1 MSSKKEQKLDGT
13 KKSDKM
19 VDTHRE
25 FLDMDT
31 DEEDFGRQES
41 PEVEEEL
48 PPEPE
53 KPVFTE
59 KDLLILVKYVK
70 DLTVFPAF
78 GDENWSENC
87 DQIIREYFENPSH
100 VLLTILQEGNKLTAI
115 LNFPKYAS
123 KGFMYFLRSPWQIY
137 TAENFLDTVLFG
149 SINGDIKIIKDEVF
163 SNLHEFIIR
172 LTKEIYEPK
181 GLTTLYVP
189 KENLLN
195 KLLEPST
202 KIDCFLLGE
211 DRKTILPEEDQRKR
225 ETVDRLEKIVW
236 SWIVQIHDAAV
247 TSSSRKNIECIQ
259 DEVNY
264 WKAKHLNLNYL
275 RAQLVNPE
283 VRSIINILRNFRSFS
298 LDKFEKLAKHI
309 ETRIEE
315 ISSNLMYLNI
325 LLDFC
330 KNLNVP
336 EDAETSITEAL
347 LLILYIWIEAPF
359 YHTTSNIETL
369 CKAFSSQIIFQCKN
383 YIKLD
388 VIFGNNPEEG
398 KKLLEKCIFCCNIYK
413 TIYDNLMTTVVL
425 YINPNK
431 KWDINATE
439 VFKKMDTFKQRCYD
453 VIEISEA
460 LLIFGRYT
468 KIGLLGSPRGTEYE
482 AYWREIEN
490 LFYESLNKITAAR
503 DTIFDITKFNW
514 LKKICRFRYTIQQ
527 LENMVWKIFS
537 NEIQYCYTYA
547 INISKEY
554 EQSIQKTDVNMD
566 MSCISWYLNS
576 QYTIMRNAAD
586 WIGDCAI
593 EKCTMQQYKHVLHVI
608 DERKKMFNTY
618 SIHES

>member
-149 SINGDIKIIKDEVF
+149 SINGDIKSFVLKFMENVYAPIVLRTNEYTSFIKDEVF

-264 WKAKHLNLNYL
+264 WKAKH
-275 RAQLVNPE
+275 
-283 VRSIINILRNFRSFS
+283 
-298 LDKFEKLAKHI
+298 
-309 ETRIEE
+309 
-315 ISSNLMYLNI
+315 
-325 LLDFC
+325 
-330 KNLNVP
+330 
-336 EDAETSITEAL
+336 AETSITEAL

-527 LENMVWKIFS
+527 LENMVINLINDIFKNIKNIEDGIEAIYALHKLKKRDSLRILLQNKWLQVWKIFS